1 MAKRRGGAVQV
12 EALERGVEQ
21 ARHAPRRVTLP
32 PRRGAGDRPLA
43 VVLGDT
49 DLIRALGLA
58 GIRCAVASRA
68 RSPMAHSKFVAE
80 RIEWADNWGDPER
93 LAANVMGYAARCAKA
108 PPLFYQH
115 DGDLA
120 FVSRN
125 RDALRW
131 GLRFVIDEAEL
142 VEQLLDKT
150 RFAALAERLGL
161 PVPRSHVL
169 RPRPGS
175 SPPDLPLEYPVIL
188 KPLTRRDTIW
198 QPLAGNA
205 KALRVDSESGLR
217 ELWPRLTAGGFDLV
231 AQELIPGGEERIE
244 SYHVY
249 VDKRGEVAGEFTG
262 RKVRTLPREFGYT
275 TALEITDEGDV
286 YELGRECMRKLGLRG
301 VAKLDFK
308 RAPSGE
314 LLLLEV
320 NARFNLWHLPGAVAG
335 VNLPALVYADLVGLP
350 RPAVRRPRRRVRWTV
365 AWHDLSAVRSGHESL
380 ARWVAWQ
387 LRCDTRH
394 VLSLDDPMP
403 FLRGLVWPR
412 VERRLPVSLH
422 H

>member
-1 MAKRRGGAVQV
+1 VQV
-12 EALERGVEQ
+12 QALDRGVEI
-21 ARHAPRRVTLP
+21 AYTRRRAAAAPRR
-32 PRRGAGDRPLA
+32 RAGDRPLA

-58 GIRCAVASRA
+58 GIKCAVASRA
-68 RSPMAHSKFVAE
+68 RSPIPHSRFVAE
-80 RIEWADNWGDPER
+80 RIEWANNWGDPDR
-93 LAANVMGYAARCAKA
+93 VVANLVEYAAGCAQP

-120 FVSRN
+120 LVSRH
-125 RDALRW
+125 REALRR
-131 GLRFVIDEAEL
+131 GLRFVIGDAEL
-142 VEQLLDKT
+142 VEQLIDKT

-169 RPRPGS
+169 RPEPGS
-175 SPPDLPLEYPVIL
+175 SAPDLPLDYPVIL
-188 KPLTRRDTIW
+188 KPLTRRDAIW
-198 QPLAGNA
+198 RPVAGDA
-205 KALRVDSESGLR
+205 KALRVDSEKEFR
-217 ELWPRLTAGGFDLV
+217 ELWPRLASGGFGVV
-231 AQELIPGGEERIE
+231 AQEMIPGGEERIE

-249 VDKRGEVAGEFTG
+249 VDQRGDIAGEFTG
-262 RKVRTLPREFGYT
+262 RKVRTLPREFGNT

-286 YELGRECMRKLGLRG
+286 YELGRHCMKALGLKG

-308 RAPSGE
+308 RTPTGE

-335 VNLPALVYADLVGLP
+335 VNLPAIVYADLVGLP
-350 RPAVRRPRRRVRWTV
+350 RPAPKRLRCPVRWTV
-365 AWHDLSAVRSGHESL
+365 AWDDLSAARAGRLSFVRW
-380 ARWVAWQ
+380 AAWQ
-387 LRCDTRH
+387 LRCQTRH

-403 FLRGLVWPR
+403 FLRGVAWPR
-412 VERRLPVSLH
+412 IERRLPLH